1 MSRSR
6 LMGALIL
13 LSAFS
18 TAKAE
23 TISLYLEDFQSSGVM
38 GYTFN
43 STEVYYGSSGL
54 FRLRTSDPVGPTASL
69 LTDPEFGFCIDIQQD
84 FSSVLSPYDIGD
96 LTTANVPVNPISGPI
111 TPARALLIEQL
122 WAKYYDPSWELPGPY
137 SNTQI
142 TDAIAFHAMLFEIAT
157 DFDGTNLS
165 SLNLASGNF
174 TLQSGYILDHND
186 PLQALPV
193 VAVAQSYLDGLSL
206 SYNGP
211 LPNLLAL
218 TNPDFQDYIVQVAV
232 PEASTMTMI
241 LVGSSLLGVRYG
253 WRRRRGQST

>member
-1 MSRSR
+1 MSRSH
-6 LMGALIL
+6 LIGAFIFFGAL
-13 LSAFS
+13 S
-18 TAKAE
+18 TSRAE
-23 TISLYLEDFQSSGVM
+23 TVSLYLEDFQSSGVM

-54 FRLRTSDPVGPTASL
+54 FRLRTSDPVGPNAL
-69 LTDPEFGFCIDIQQD
+69 KLTDPEYGFCIDIQQD
-84 FSSVLSPYDIGD
+84 FSSILSPYDVGA

-157 DFDGTNLS
+157 DFDGVSLG
-165 SLNLASGNF
+165 SLNLSSGNF
-174 TLQSGYILDHND
+174 TLQSGYLLDVND
-186 PLQALPV
+186 PLQELPV
-193 VAVAQSYLDGLSL
+193 VPVAQSYLDGLSL

-218 TNPDFQDYIVQVAV
+218 TNPDFQDYIVEVV
-232 PEASTMTMI
+232 PEASTVTML
-241 LVGSSLLGVRYG
+241 LVGTTMFGAGYT
-253 WRRRRGQST
+253 WRRRRGISA